1 MKLVRVVASGNEA
14 MDGRVDDILV
24 DMLANVLVCKD
35 YPVAVEMAARGHWD
49 CLTPQGELIYQ
60 GAFMM

>member
-1 MKLVRVVASGNEA
+1 